1 MSEMFDKL
9 QTDIKKAML
18 SKDDVARDCLRFIM
32 SEVKNATVNAGKEIT
47 DDACLKALQ
56 KSVKMHED
64 SVAQFEA
71 AGRQELAAKEKS
83 ELEILKKYMPKML
96 SEEETRDIIDN
107 ILQTVEATKKN
118 FGIVMKQLPREVD
131 KKIAS
136 KILNVMLK

>member
-18 SKDDVARDCLRFIM
+18 SKDDVARDCLRFVV
-32 SEVKNATVNAGKEIT
+32 SEVKNVTVNAGKEIT

-118 FGIVMKQLPREVD
+118 FGVVMKQLPREVD
-131 KKIAS
+131 KKVAS

>member
-1 MSEMFDKL
+1 MTTYEKIQSE
-9 QTDIKKAML
+9 IKSAML
-18 SKDDVARDCLRFIM
+18 NKDNVKRDCLRSLV
-32 SEVKNATVNAGKEIT
+32 SEIKNQTVNAGKEIT

-71 AGRQELAAKEKS
+71 AGRQELAAKEKA

-118 FGIVMKQLPREVD
+118 FGVVMKQLPREVD
-131 KKIAS
+131 KKVAS
-136 KILNVMLK
+136 KILNGILK